1 MGLAFLPFVTEGI
14 RAEPPAGSARTR
26 TATSSEASAATPHRA
41 ARVIAAIRRKR
52 EKCQGATPYPGPNEL
67 RACNNEA
74 SRAADRVLRLSTQ
87 NDHLN
92 DLLSDLFDPLMV
104 ILTPEDERHDAL
116 AAQVTISA
124 NYTDFAIARAA
135 VLTEATP
142 VREISRQPPRPLFGW
157 LAAKPGDGDITTR
170 SATRRWEAIRNA
182 DCAKYPVPRCASRL
196 DEVMR
201 RMIRSIRS
209 SA

>member
-1 MGLAFLPFVTEGI
+1 
-14 RAEPPAGSARTR
+14 
-26 TATSSEASAATPHRA
+26 
-41 ARVIAAIRRKR
+41 
-52 EKCQGATPYPGPNEL
+52 
-67 RACNNEA
+67 
-74 SRAADRVLRLSTQ
+74 
-87 NDHLN
+87 
-92 DLLSDLFDPLMV
+92 MV

-124 NYTDFAIARAA
+124 HYTDFAIARAA
-135 VLTEATP
+135 ALTGATP
-142 VREISRQPPRPLFGW
+142 VREISSRPPRPLFGW

-170 SATRRWEAIRNA
+170 STTRRWEAIRNA
-182 DCAKYPVPRCASRL
+182 DCAKYPGPRCASRL